1 MSAPEGDELLLQ
13 TLNFIGIANQL
24 VVTRANDLLR
34 EGELP
39 FPQFVMLSHF
49 MKDPARARTVTGVA
63 SAFQAPQPGITKT
76 IQKLAR
82 SGFLEYRPSQNDAR
96 VKHVFLTP
104 AGRRAFAAAVGRLAP
119 DMRLVFAE
127 WREVDI
133 RRLHELLRRLKD
145 WLDDNRERRA
155 QG

>member
-1 MSAPEGDELLLQ
+1 MTGAKDDELLLQ

-24 VVTRANDLLR
+24 VVTRANELLR

-49 MKDPARARTVTGVA
+49 MKDPARPRTVGGIA
-63 SAFQAPQPGITKT
+63 AAFQAPQPGITKT

-82 SGFLEYRPSQNDAR
+82 GGFLEYRPSAEDAR
-96 VKHVFLTP
+96 VKHVFVTP

-127 WREVDI
+127 WRETDI
-133 RRLHELLRRLKD
+133 RRLHGLLRRLKD